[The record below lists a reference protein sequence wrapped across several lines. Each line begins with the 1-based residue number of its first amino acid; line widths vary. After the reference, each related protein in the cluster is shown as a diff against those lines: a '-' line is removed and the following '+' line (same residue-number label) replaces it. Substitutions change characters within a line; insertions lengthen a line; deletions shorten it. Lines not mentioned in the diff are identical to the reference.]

1 MLGQCM
7 HYFHFFMIAF
17 GNLEGFFLSSLV
29 TTKHFGH
36 QSACGLVSLGLLCIR
51 SVSFI

>member
-17 GNLEGFFLSSLV
+17 GNLEVFLSSLV

-36 QSACGLVSLGLLCIR
+36 QSACGLVSLGLLYIR